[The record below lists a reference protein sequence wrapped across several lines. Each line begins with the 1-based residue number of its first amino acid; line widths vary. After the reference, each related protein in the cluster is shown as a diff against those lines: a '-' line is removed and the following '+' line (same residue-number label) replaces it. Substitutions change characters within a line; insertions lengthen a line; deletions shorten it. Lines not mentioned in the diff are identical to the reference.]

1 MRISDWS
8 SDVCSS
14 DLRAHDRH
22 QCIELA
28 IGVTVGEEEPEHDQ
42 GGDGGLHEASD
53 VRRPVLLMRGTQGS
67 TETGDEVLAP
77 DQIGRAHVCTPVT
90 NAQLVCRLLLE
101 KKKTNKQ
108 TTRTKTDT

>member
-14 DLRAHDRH
+14 DLRAYDRH

-77 DQIGRAHVCTPVT
+77 DRVDVARSAVVEGHTAGVGAGHQ
-90 NAQLVCRLLLE
+90 QELE
-101 KKKTNKQ
+101 Q
-108 TTRTKTDT
+108 DD